1 MIDLSEEPIENNVET
16 CKQYLERMSKID
28 MTLEIELGVTGG
40 EEDGVD
46 HTDIDSAR
54 LYTQPEEVAYAY
66 EELSKISH
74 RFTIAAA
81 FGNVHGVYKPGNVV
95 LTPKILDNSQKYIE
109 EKFNTAPK
117 PVDFVFHGGSGSS
130 VEEIREAISYGVIKM
145 NIDTDLQWA
154 FWDGVHAYYKE
165 NKDYLQGQI
174 GNPEGEDKP
183 NKKKYDPRVWLRKGE
198 DAFVARMKQ
207 AFEDLNNVNTLS

>member
-1 MIDLSEEPIENNVET
+1 MSDLQKRVEKLREEIRNHDWKYDELAGEVKELPTGRSFEVG
-16 CKQYLERMSKID
+16 KQLFKVASCVGCHKLDGEGVVFGPDLAKLMDKKHTTDHILRSILEPS
-28 MTLEIELGVTGG
+28 
-40 EEDGVD
+40 
-46 HTDIDSAR
+46 
-54 LYTQPEEVAYAY
+54 
-66 EELSKISH
+66 
-74 RFTIAAA
+74 
-81 FGNVHGVYKPGNVV
+81 
-95 LTPKILDNSQKYIE
+95 KYIE
-109 EKFNTAPK
+109 EKFNTGPK

-154 FWDGVHAYYKE
+154 FWDGVHGFYKE

-174 GNPEGEDKP
+174 GNPEGDDKP

-198 DAFVARMKQ
+198 DAFIARMKQ